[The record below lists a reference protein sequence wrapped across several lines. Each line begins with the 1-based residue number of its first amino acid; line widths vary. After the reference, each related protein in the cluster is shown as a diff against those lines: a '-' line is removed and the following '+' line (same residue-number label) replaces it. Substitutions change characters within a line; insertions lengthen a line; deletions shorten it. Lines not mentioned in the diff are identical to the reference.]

1 MTDIYQPHEVELVYV
16 FESGEKDS
24 LTVEDQVRSTHLF
37 DPETGADVDVAVV
50 IINGEEYDPNTV
62 TVKWATDDGKY
73 EVIQGVFGYDVTELE
88 APDGQ
93 LYYPV
98 EVYVD

>member
-24 LTVEDQVRSTHLF
+24 LTVEDQVRATHLF
-37 DPETGADVDVAVV
+37 DPETGADVDVATV
-50 IINGEEYDPNTV
+50 IINGKEYDPHSI
-62 TVKWATDDGKY
+62 TVKWATDEGSY
-73 EVIQGVFGYDVTELE
+73 ETVQGVFGYDVTELE
-88 APDGQ
+88 APNGD